1 MNKVYKTI
9 WNDAIKSWVA
19 VPEIM
24 QSGPKL
30 KNSTDNK
37 INPKNK
43 CNSKKENILRIFN
56 IKNIV
61 IVLSG
66 LFPLIANAVVSD
78 KLTVIV
84 DDDEKMVAVYNIDI
98 YKKYFPTAKWNS
110 NSPSNLYLPET
121 IVVGKNSS
129 LANSATDSKT
139 DATGGSV
146 IFGPNSVAY
155 GFGNTAFG
163 AGTYVS
169 TGGTALGV
177 ATIANNLSTSVGR
190 SAVAENNGVAIGRA
204 ALASDT
210 ADGGVA
216 IGVSSKATANNAVA
230 IGRSSVASNVNE
242 VSFGNDTIKRKLTN
256 IDAGSADNDAVNFKQ
271 LSTTNANVAKN
282 TQELIDT
289 NNVLNTAKTDL
300 TKQIS
305 DNKTD
310 ANNQITTVNNK
321 ITQINNG
328 EIGLVK
334 INSANNL
341 INVASDKLGKIVSFT
356 GLNGNRKLTGIDKGT
371 ENNDAVNVSQ
381 LNETN
386 ALVAKNTTDIAD
398 NKTVIDKNTTDIAG
412 NKTAIDKN
420 TTDIADN
427 KTAIDKNTTD
437 IADNKTAIDKN
448 TTDIADNKTAI
459 NKNTTDIADNK
470 TAIDKNTTDIADNK
484 TAIDKNTTDIADNKT
499 AIDKNTSDITSNT
512 AAIDKNTQDISKQG
526 DALKDISTNLESGTL
541 GLVQLSANGE
551 EVILSDKAKDAKA
564 FNIGNKTLNGV
575 LAGKLSTDSTEAVNG
590 SQLHAT
596 NQAVTANTTAIAD
609 NKTAID
615 KNTTDIADNKT
626 AIDKNTTDIADNK
639 TAIDK
644 NTSDITSN
652 TAAIDKNTQDISK
665 QGDALKDISTNLES
679 GTLGLVQL
687 SANGE
692 EVILSDKAKDA
703 NAFNIGNKTLNGV
716 LAGKLSAD
724 STEAVNGSQLH
735 ATNQAVTANT
745 TAIADNKTAIDK
757 NTNDIKKNTA
767 DISKQGETL
776 KDISSNL
783 ESGTLGLVQLS
794 ANGEEV
800 ILSEKAKDAKAFNI
814 GNKTLNGVKA
824 GKLSADSTEAVNG
837 SQLYATNQTVKTN
850 TDNITKN
857 TNAISQNTQD
867 IVENKNAITTITKNI
882 DSGSLGLVQL
892 SADNQKIVLNSKA
905 DSARVFEFNNRTLS
919 GVSAGRVAADS
930 TEAVNGSQLHTTNQ
944 SVAKNTQKIQ
954 ENSDKI
960 AQHDTAIAQNTKDIQ
975 ANTDKL
981 TQHDKMLNQNS
992 QDIKENTNRLNEHDK
1007 EIAQS
1012 KQDIKANTEK
1022 LAEHDSA
1029 ISKNTSDI
1037 QKNTAALDK
1046 QGSEIAR
1053 LSSEMGDAGAL
1064 KMSRDGESINLS
1076 DKAKSVKSINFG
1088 DKQLSGIADAKN
1100 DSDAVNL
1107 AQMKR
1112 GNAET
1117 LKSANTYTDERVNQL
1132 GEFTENGLNRL
1143 NTKIDDLDKK
1153 VDKGFAANAA
1163 LSGLFQ
1169 PYGVGKMNLT
1179 AGVGGYKDESAVA
1192 VGMGYRIN
1200 ENVAIK
1206 GGVAASTGTGSSTM
1220 YNASVNFEW

>member
-1 MNKVYKTI
+1 MNKIYKTI
-9 WNDAIKSWVA
+9 WNDAIKSWIA
-19 VPEIM
+19 VPEIT
-24 QSGPKL
+24 QSGSKL
-30 KNSTDNK
+30 KNLTDNK

-43 CNSKKENILRIFN
+43 DNSKKENILRIFN
-56 IKNIV
+56 INNIV
-61 IVLSG
+61 IILSG

-78 KLTVIV
+78 KLTVRV
-84 DDDEKMVAVYNIDI
+84 DDDENMVAVYNIDI
-98 YKKYFPTAKWNS
+98 YKKYFPNAKWNP
-110 NSPSNLYLPET
+110 NNLSNLYLSET
-121 IVVGKNSS
+121 IVVGKDSSIANSS
-129 LANSATDSKT
+129 TDSRT
-139 DATGGSV
+139 TATGGTV
-146 IFGPNSVAY
+146 VFGPNSVAY

-169 TGGTALGV
+169 SGGTAVGV

-216 IGVSSKATANNAVA
+216 IGVSSKATASNAVA

-271 LSTTNANVAKN
+271 LSTTNTNVAKN
-282 TQELIDT
+282 TQDLIDT
-289 NNVLNTAKTDL
+289 NNALNTAKTDL

-310 ANNQITTVNNK
+310 TNNQITTVNNK

-328 EIGLVK
+328 EIGIVK
-334 INSANNL
+334 FNDANKL

-356 GLNGNRKLTGIDKGT
+356 GLDGDRKLTGIDKGT
-371 ENNDAVNVSQ
+371 ANNDAVNVSQ

-398 NKTVIDKNTTDIAG
+398 

-459 NKNTTDIADNK
+459 
-470 TAIDKNTTDIADNK
+470 DKNTTDIADNK

-499 AIDKNTSDITSNT
+499 AIDKNTADIADNKTVIDKNTTDITDNKTAIDKNT
-512 AAIDKNTQDISKQG
+512 TDIADNKTAIDKNTQDITKQG
-526 DALKDISTNLESGTL
+526 ETLKDISTNLESGTL

-564 FNIGNKTLNGV
+564 FNIGNKTLTGV
-575 LAGKLSTDSTEAVNG
+575 T
-590 SQLHAT
+590 
-596 NQAVTANTTAIAD
+596 
-609 NKTAID
+609 
-615 KNTTDIADNKT
+615 
-626 AIDKNTTDIADNK
+626 
-639 TAIDK
+639 
-644 NTSDITSN
+644 
-652 TAAIDKNTQDISK
+652 
-665 QGDALKDISTNLES
+665 
-679 GTLGLVQL
+679 
-687 SANGE
+687 
-692 EVILSDKAKDA
+692 
-703 NAFNIGNKTLNGV
+703 
-716 LAGKLSAD
+716 AGKLSAD

-735 ATNQAVTANT
+735 ATNQTVIANT
-745 TAIADNKTAIDK
+745 TAIAENKTATDK
-757 NTNDIKKNTA
+757 NTQDIT
-767 DISKQGETL
+767 KQGNTL
-776 KDISSNL
+776 TNITNNL

-800 ILSEKAKDAKAFNI
+800 ILSEKAKDAKAFNL

-837 SQLYATNQTVKTN
+837 SQLHATNQMVKTN
-850 TDNITKN
+850 TDNIAKN
-857 TNAISQNTQD
+857 TADIADNKTAISKNTQD
-867 IVENKNAITTITKNI
+867 ITENKNAITTITKNI

-919 GVSAGRVAADS
+919 GVSAGRIAADS

-992 QDIKENTNRLNEHDK
+992 QDIKENTNRLNDHDK

-1076 DKAKSVKSINFG
+1076 DKAKGVKSINFG

>member
-1 MNKVYKTI
+1 MNKIYKTI

-19 VPEIM
+19 VPEIT
-24 QSGPKL
+24 QSGSKL
-30 KNSTDNK
+30 KNLTDNK

-43 CNSKKENILRIFN
+43 DNSKKENILRIFN
-56 IKNIV
+56 INNIV
-61 IVLSG
+61 IILSG

-78 KLTVIV
+78 KLTVRV
-84 DDDEKMVAVYNIDI
+84 DDDENMVAVYNIDI
-98 YKKYFPTAKWNS
+98 YKKYFPNAKWNP
-110 NSPSNLYLPET
+110 NNLSNLYLSET
-121 IVVGKNSS
+121 IVVGKDSSIANSS
-129 LANSATDSKT
+129 TDSRT
-139 DATGGSV
+139 SATGGTV
-146 IFGPNSVAY
+146 VFGPNSVAY

-169 TGGTALGV
+169 SGGTAVGV

-216 IGVSSKATANNAVA
+216 IGVSSKATASNAVA

-271 LSTTNANVAKN
+271 LSTTNTNVAKN
-282 TQELIDT
+282 TQDLIDT
-289 NNVLNTAKTDL
+289 NNALNTAKTDL

-310 ANNQITTVNNK
+310 TNNQITTVNNK

-328 EIGLVK
+328 EIGIVK
-334 INSANNL
+334 FNDANKL

-356 GLNGNRKLTGIDKGT
+356 GLDGDRKLTGIDKGT
-371 ENNDAVNVSQ
+371 ANNDAVNVSQ

-398 NKTVIDKNTTDIAG
+398 NKT
-412 NKTAIDKN
+412 AID
-420 TTDIADN
+420 
-427 KTAIDKNTTD
+427 
-437 IADNKTAIDKN
+437 
-448 TTDIADNKTAI
+448 
-459 NKNTTDIADNK
+459 KNTTDIADNK

-499 AIDKNTSDITSNT
+499 AIDKNTSDIADNKTAIDKNTTDIADNKTAIDKNTTDIADNKTAIDKNTTDITDNKTAIDKNTTDIADNKTAIDKNTTDIADNKTAIDKNTADITSNT
-512 AAIDKNTQDISKQG
+512 AAIDKNTQDITKQG
-526 DALKDISTNLESGTL
+526 ETLKDISTNLESGTL

-564 FNIGNKTLNGV
+564 FNIGNKTLTGV
-575 LAGKLSTDSTEAVNG
+575 T
-590 SQLHAT
+590 
-596 NQAVTANTTAIAD
+596 
-609 NKTAID
+609 
-615 KNTTDIADNKT
+615 
-626 AIDKNTTDIADNK
+626 
-639 TAIDK
+639 
-644 NTSDITSN
+644 
-652 TAAIDKNTQDISK
+652 
-665 QGDALKDISTNLES
+665 
-679 GTLGLVQL
+679 
-687 SANGE
+687 
-692 EVILSDKAKDA
+692 
-703 NAFNIGNKTLNGV
+703 
-716 LAGKLSAD
+716 AGKLSAD

-735 ATNQAVTANT
+735 ATNQTVIANT
-745 TAIADNKTAIDK
+745 TAIAANKTAIDK
-757 NTNDIKKNTA
+757 NTQDIT
-767 DISKQGETL
+767 KQGETL
-776 KDISSNL
+776 KDISTNL

-800 ILSEKAKDAKAFNI
+800 ILSEKAKDAKAFNL

-837 SQLYATNQTVKTN
+837 SQLHATNQMVKTN
-850 TDNITKN
+850 TDNIAKN
-857 TNAISQNTQD
+857 TADIADNKTAISKNTQD
-867 IVENKNAITTITKNI
+867 ITENKNAITTITKNI

-919 GVSAGRVAADS
+919 GVSAGRIAADS

-992 QDIKENTNRLNEHDK
+992 QDIKENTNRLNDHDK

-1076 DKAKSVKSINFG
+1076 DKAKGVKSINFG

>member
-1 MNKVYKTI
+1 
-9 WNDAIKSWVA
+9 
-19 VPEIM
+19 
-24 QSGPKL
+24 
-30 KNSTDNK
+30 
-37 INPKNK
+37 
-43 CNSKKENILRIFN
+43 
-56 IKNIV
+56 
-61 IVLSG
+61 
-66 LFPLIANAVVSD
+66 
-78 KLTVIV
+78 
-84 DDDEKMVAVYNIDI
+84 
-98 YKKYFPTAKWNS
+98 
-110 NSPSNLYLPET
+110 
-121 IVVGKNSS
+121 
-129 LANSATDSKT
+129 
-139 DATGGSV
+139 
-146 IFGPNSVAY
+146 
-155 GFGNTAFG
+155 
-163 AGTYVS
+163 
-169 TGGTALGV
+169 
-177 ATIANNLSTSVGR
+177 
-190 SAVAENNGVAIGRA
+190 
-204 ALASDT
+204 
-210 ADGGVA
+210 
-216 IGVSSKATANNAVA
+216 
-230 IGRSSVASNVNE
+230 
-242 VSFGNDTIKRKLTN
+242 
-256 IDAGSADNDAVNFKQ
+256 
-271 LSTTNANVAKN
+271 
-282 TQELIDT
+282 
-289 NNVLNTAKTDL
+289 
-300 TKQIS
+300 
-305 DNKTD
+305 
-310 ANNQITTVNNK
+310 
-321 ITQINNG
+321 
-328 EIGLVK
+328 
-334 INSANNL
+334 
-341 INVASDKLGKIVSFT
+341 
-356 GLNGNRKLTGIDKGT
+356 
-371 ENNDAVNVSQ
+371 
-381 LNETN
+381 
-386 ALVAKNTTDIAD
+386 
-398 NKTVIDKNTTDIAG
+398 
-412 NKTAIDKN
+412 
-420 TTDIADN
+420 
-427 KTAIDKNTTD
+427 
-437 IADNKTAIDKN
+437 
-448 TTDIADNKTAI
+448 
-459 NKNTTDIADNK
+459 
-470 TAIDKNTTDIADNK
+470 
-484 TAIDKNTTDIADNKT
+484 TTDIADNKT

-551 EVILSDKAKDAKA
+551 EVILSDKAKDAK
-564 FNIGNKTLNGV
+564 
-575 LAGKLSTDSTEAVNG
+575 
-590 SQLHAT
+590 
-596 NQAVTANTTAIAD
+596 
-609 NKTAID
+609 
-615 KNTTDIADNKT
+615 
-626 AIDKNTTDIADNK
+626 
-639 TAIDK
+639 
-644 NTSDITSN
+644 
-652 TAAIDKNTQDISK
+652 
-665 QGDALKDISTNLES
+665 
-679 GTLGLVQL
+679 
-687 SANGE
+687 
-692 EVILSDKAKDA
+692 
-703 NAFNIGNKTLNGV
+703 AFNIGNKTLNGV

>member
-1 MNKVYKTI
+1 MNKIYKTI

-19 VPEIM
+19 VPEIT
-24 QSGPKL
+24 QSGSKL
-30 KNSTDNK
+30 KNLTDNK

-43 CNSKKENILRIFN
+43 DNSKKENILRIFN
-56 IKNIV
+56 INNIV
-61 IVLSG
+61 IILSG

-78 KLTVIV
+78 KLTVRV
-84 DDDEKMVAVYNIDI
+84 DDDENMVAVYNIDI
-98 YKKYFPTAKWNS
+98 YKKYFPNAKWNP
-110 NSPSNLYLPET
+110 NNLSNLYLSET
-121 IVVGKNSS
+121 IVVGKDSSIANSS
-129 LANSATDSKT
+129 TDSRT
-139 DATGGSV
+139 TATGGTV
-146 IFGPNSVAY
+146 VFGPNSVAY

-169 TGGTALGV
+169 SGGTAVGV

-216 IGVSSKATANNAVA
+216 IGVSSKATASNAVA

-271 LSTTNANVAKN
+271 LSTTNTNVAKN
-282 TQELIDT
+282 TQDLIDT
-289 NNVLNTAKTDL
+289 NNALNTAKTDL

-310 ANNQITTVNNK
+310 TNNQITTVNNK

-328 EIGLVK
+328 EIGIVK
-334 INSANNL
+334 FNDANKL

-356 GLNGNRKLTGIDKGT
+356 GLDGDRKLTGIDKGT
-371 ENNDAVNVSQ
+371 ANNDAVNVSQ

-398 NKTVIDKNTTDIAG
+398 NKT
-412 NKTAIDKN
+412 AIDKN
-420 TTDIADN
+420 TTDIADNKTVIDKNTTDITDN

-448 TTDIADNKTAI
+448 TQ
-459 NKNTTDIADNK
+459 
-470 TAIDKNTTDIADNK
+470 
-484 TAIDKNTTDIADNKT
+484 
-499 AIDKNTSDITSNT
+499 DIT
-512 AAIDKNTQDISKQG
+512 KQG
-526 DALKDISTNLESGTL
+526 ETLKDISTNLESGTL

-564 FNIGNKTLNGV
+564 FNIGNKTLTGV
-575 LAGKLSTDSTEAVNG
+575 T
-590 SQLHAT
+590 
-596 NQAVTANTTAIAD
+596 
-609 NKTAID
+609 
-615 KNTTDIADNKT
+615 
-626 AIDKNTTDIADNK
+626 
-639 TAIDK
+639 
-644 NTSDITSN
+644 
-652 TAAIDKNTQDISK
+652 
-665 QGDALKDISTNLES
+665 
-679 GTLGLVQL
+679 
-687 SANGE
+687 
-692 EVILSDKAKDA
+692 
-703 NAFNIGNKTLNGV
+703 
-716 LAGKLSAD
+716 AGKLSAD

-735 ATNQAVTANT
+735 ATNQTVIANT
-745 TAIADNKTAIDK
+745 TAIAENKTATDK
-757 NTNDIKKNTA
+757 NTQDIT
-767 DISKQGETL
+767 KQGNTL
-776 KDISSNL
+776 TNITNNL

-800 ILSEKAKDAKAFNI
+800 ILSEKAKDAKAFNL

-837 SQLYATNQTVKTN
+837 SQLHATNQMVKTN
-850 TDNITKN
+850 TDNIAKN
-857 TNAISQNTQD
+857 TADIADNKTAISKNTQD
-867 IVENKNAITTITKNI
+867 ITENKNAITTITKNI

-919 GVSAGRVAADS
+919 GVSAGRIAADS

-992 QDIKENTNRLNEHDK
+992 QDIKENTNRLNDHDK

-1076 DKAKSVKSINFG
+1076 DKAKGVKSINFG